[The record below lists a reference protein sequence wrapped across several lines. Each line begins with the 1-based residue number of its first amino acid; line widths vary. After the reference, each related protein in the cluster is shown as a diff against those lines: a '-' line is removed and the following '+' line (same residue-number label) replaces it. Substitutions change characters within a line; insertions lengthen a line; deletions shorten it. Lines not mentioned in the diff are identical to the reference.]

1 LECLSFLQGCPIAY
15 MGKTALRLKLFVLM
29 AMRVSKPCTYCYNW
43 QSKERSNVIGALYKK
58 RLFALE
64 YVYKNVSWEVMY
76 DCCKGTLIPNLN
88 TPCVIVIDNARFHK
102 YKRIRLVN
110 IEPDESLIEQAKK
123 RMEISRNYYNVLFK

>member
-1 LECLSFLQGCPIAY
+1 

-76 DCCKGTLIPNLN
+76 DWCKDTLIPNLN

-102 YKRIRLVN
+102 YKRTVRVEHD
-110 IEPDESLIEQAKK
+110 EPLI
-123 RMEISRNYYNVLFK
+123 